1 MIQSILN
8 PDLKPWILISLVL
21 LVAQR
26 DLRHYKITNLS
37 VLATLIAG
45 IAWNIWFHRT
55 QGLQHSI
62 GGILAGG
69 GILLPLYA
77 LGGLTA
83 GDVKWQAALGAW
95 YGPKAIIGV
104 FLVSGVL
111 LGLISVLWLIAPKL
125 TSKQPTPTLPT
136 PAPDPT
142 PTSKTIDEI
151 FDSSERRSR
160 LIPYA
165 LPVALGVLLIESIK
179 LYNASN

>member
-1 MIQSILN
+1 MILSILT
-8 PDLKPWILISLVL
+8 PDLKPWILIALVL

-26 DLRHYKITNLS
+26 DLRHFKITNLS
-37 VLATLIAG
+37 VLTTLIAG
-45 IAWNIWFHRT
+45 IAWNILFHRT
-55 QGLQHSI
+55 QGLQQSI

-104 FLVSGVL
+104 FLVSGVF
-111 LGLISVLWLIAPKL
+111 LGLISVLLLIAPKL
-125 TSKQPTPTLPT
+125 LSKQPKPASPT
-136 PAPDPT
+136 PAPKPT
-142 PTSKTIDEI
+142 PASKTIDEI
-151 FDSSERRSR
+151 FDSPDRRTR

>member
-1 MIQSILN
+1 MIQSVLM

-104 FLVSGVL
+104 FLVSGVI
-111 LGLISVLWLIAPKL
+111 LGLISVLWLIIPKL
-125 TSKQPTPTLPT
+125 LPKKSMPTSPT
-136 PAPDPT
+136 PATETSPS
-142 PTSKTIDEI
+142 SKTIDDI
-151 FDSSERRSR
+151 FDSSDRRTR

-165 LPVALGVLLIESIK
+165 LPVALGVLLIESIR
-179 LYNASN
+179 LYHAGN